1 MLFKKIKIVYL
12 FIMFTVSSC
21 AQKKVQEKAGIAL
34 SQEELVNRAIETFDL
49 DTSKVGFVVSKVS
62 PSNSKETII
71 VIEEISKEEEW
82 SSESNSHIAIVDNTT
97 GKITHKY
104 FESSRTNG
112 WDSDAIFMD
121 NISIDTLNFKLDSS
135 KSAFGVKV
143 LFRSNSKPNPY
154 YYETLSLFTKERD
167 SLKKILDFYPIY
179 ESSGEVNVNS
189 CYAHYDKTAKVLSMS
204 DAKTNGYNDILVKH
218 TISNLIYQE
227 DENGDCN
234 PEEKIISIEKKILAF
249 NEEVYKEKK
258 TVTLATIDSVS
269 LGEIKQY
276 TDANL
281 LSIFEHYQKESID
294 EVEIWSDK
302 MFGRCCTEADLL
314 YSELLGFDITA
325 KPSEEKYPF
334 SNLSDKTYGTAF
346 VFKENEEAEI
356 FIKLGRND
364 DWHESQTYLSVDD
377 VLKEND
383 TLLKPFKLSLVNGY
397 VKSEKTFKEN
407 GRVKELNVFLNNT
420 LKGTIALLDTPLIQ
434 EFHLDFMFTKN
445 DVVKLVPITFYKGT
459 IYDDICISE
468 IQSSLAQITHPSI
481 NKKYKVPELWK
492 RGYAI
497 KK

>member
-1 MLFKKIKIVYL
+1 
-12 FIMFTVSSC
+12 MFTVSSC

-34 SQEELVNRAIETFDL
+34 SQEELVNRAIETLDL

-204 DAKTNGYNDILVKH
+204 DAKTNGYNDLLVKH
-218 TISNLIYQE
+218 TISNLIYRE

-234 PEEKIISIEKKILAF
+234 PTERTVAIESVVLAF
-249 NEEVYKEKK
+249 NKEVYKEKYPL
-258 TVTLATIDSVS
+258 TLATVDSVI
-269 LGEIKQY
+269 LTEIKRY
-276 TDANL
+276 IDTEL
-281 LSIFEHYQKESID
+281 PSIFEYYKHEKID
-294 EVEIWSDK
+294 EVAIWSDK
-302 MFGRCCTEADLL
+302 MFGRCCTEADLE
-314 YSELLGFDITA
+314 YSELLEFDITA
-325 KPSEEKYPF
+325 NLNEQKYPF
-334 SNLSDKTYGTAF
+334 SNLSDKSYGTSF
-346 VFKENEEAEI
+346 VFKEQQNAEI
-356 FIKLGRND
+356 YLKLKRNED
-364 DWHESQTYLSVDD
+364 KHRYHTELVTDY
-377 VLKEND
+377 VLKDND

-420 LKGTIALLDTPLIQ
+420 YKGDVQLLDTPLVQ
-434 EFHLDFMFTKN
+434 EFQLDFLFTKN
-445 DVVKLVPITFYKGT
+445 DVVKLVPKTFYKGT
-459 IYDDICISE
+459 RYDDVCISE

-492 RGYAI
+492 KGNDI
-497 KK
+497 KE

>member
-1 MLFKKIKIVYL
+1 MKIIYVFL
-12 FIMFTVSSC
+12 LLTVTAC
-21 AQKKVQEKAGIAL
+21 AQKIVHKKTDITL
-34 SQEELVNRAIETFDL
+34 SQEELETFVVKEL
-49 DTSKVGFVVSKVS
+49 NIEESKIGFVVSKVS
-62 PSNSKETII
+62 PGNSNETIV
-71 VIEEISKEEEW
+71 VIEEIAKEEEW

-104 FESSRTNG
+104 FESSKTNG

-121 NISIDTLNFKLDSS
+121 NITIDTLNFKLDSS
-135 KSAFGVKV
+135 KTAFGVKG
-143 LFRSNSKPNPY
+143 LFRSMSKPNPY

-189 CYAHYDKTAKVLSMS
+189 CYAHYDKTAKVLSMG

-218 TISNLIYQE
+218 TISDIIYQE

-234 PEEKIISIEKKILAF
+234 PTVRTVATESKVLAF
-249 NEEVYKEKK
+249 NGAVYKEKYPI
-258 TVTLATIDSVS
+258 TLATIDSVS
-269 LGEIKQY
+269 LGEIKPY

-281 LSIFEHYQKESID
+281 LTIFEHYKKEEID

-302 MFGRCCTEADLL
+302 MFGRCCTEADLE
-314 YSELLGFDITA
+314 YSELLEFDITA
-325 KPSEEKYPF
+325 KPSDEKYPF

-356 FIKLGRND
+356 SIKLGRNEN
-364 DWHESQTYLSVDD
+364 WHESQISLSVDE
-377 VLKEND
+377 VLKDND

-407 GRVKELNVFLNNT
+407 GRVEELNVFLNNT

-434 EFHLDFMFTKN
+434 EFQLDFAFTKN
-445 DVVKLVPITFYKGT
+445 DEVKLVPITYYKGT
-459 IYDDICISE
+459 TYDDVCISE

-481 NKKYKVPELWK
+481 NKKYKVLELRK
-492 RGYAI
+492 IGKAL
-497 KK
+497 KE